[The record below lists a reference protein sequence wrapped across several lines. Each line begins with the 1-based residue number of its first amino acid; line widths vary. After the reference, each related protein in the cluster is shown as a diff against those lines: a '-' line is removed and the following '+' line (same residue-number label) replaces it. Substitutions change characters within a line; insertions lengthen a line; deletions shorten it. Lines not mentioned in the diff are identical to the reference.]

1 MYDKCFENKSKNILE
16 NRKSV
21 NPFCVSGLE
30 GVCIYIYI
38 YPLNVVKFLNGGVG
52 TSSPPDSYLSKLIC
66 VWVQRMLNPRVLG
79 LTPR

>member
-30 GVCIYIYI
+30 GVYIYIYI
-38 YPLNVVKFLNGGVG
+38 SSERCQILEWRGWNVI
-52 TSSPPDSYLSKLIC
+52 SS
-66 VWVQRMLNPRVLG
+66 W
-79 LTPR
+79 